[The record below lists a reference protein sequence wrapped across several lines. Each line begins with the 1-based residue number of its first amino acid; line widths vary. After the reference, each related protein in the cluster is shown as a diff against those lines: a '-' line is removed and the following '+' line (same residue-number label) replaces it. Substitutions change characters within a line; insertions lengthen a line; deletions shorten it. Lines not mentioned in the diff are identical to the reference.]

1 MTLDRSLPF
10 SIKADFSNSSWSDS
24 GLVHRVGDTSQK
36 SNPWA
41 ACIPAA
47 FNHLG
52 VHTHLIA
59 SFLFYF
65 LLSNLDSF
73 FSFACL
79 TALTRTSSTV
89 LNGSDKSRHPWF
101 VPDRSCPQCQRWAR
115 NVLIS
120 PRFYY
125 YVSFYITL
133 TNSTLRWLPKE
144 VLLSM
149 SNSRC
154 TVLVSIPS
162 SLFCLKAIL
171 RGSVQRRKDE
181 LRGLDI
187 VLYLI
192 QVLERL
198 F

>member
-24 GLVHRVGDTSQK
+24 GLAHRVGDTSQK

-52 VHTHLIA
+52 GHTHWIA

-89 LNGSDKSRHPWF
+89 LNGSDKSRRPWF
-101 VPDRSCPQCQRWAR
+101 VPDLREKA
-115 NVLIS
+115 
-120 PRFYY
+120 FT
-125 YVSFYITL
+125 VSLSGMML
-133 TNSTLRWLPKE
+133 TVGFFIDAIRQLKE
-144 VLLSM
+144 VLFYSYFFEWFYNEKVHLLRWSC
-149 SNSRC
+149 SFC
-154 TVLVSIPS
+154 P
-162 SLFCLKAIL
+162 LF
-171 RGSVQRRKDE
+171 
-181 LRGLDI
+181 
-187 VLYLI
+187 Y
-192 QVLERL
+192 
-198 F
+198 